1 MQHETAVSLKGI
13 TNRFG
18 SQVVHQNLDLEI
30 RRGEVLGLIGGSG
43 SGKSVLLRTIIGLQK
58 QAEGEVSVM
67 GINLTKGTQED
78 WTRARKLWGVLFQD
92 GALFSSLTVAENIQ
106 VPLRLF
112 SKLPKELMDGIAA
125 LKISLTGLPPDT
137 GLKYPS
143 ELSGGMRKR
152 SGLARAL
159 AMDPAI
165 LLLDEPTSG
174 LDPNSA
180 ADFDQLLL
188 TLSKAM
194 GLTVLMVTHDLDS
207 LYTVC
212 DRVAVLADKKILAV
226 GTISEL
232 LEVDNDWL
240 QEYFKGPRGR
250 AAAQTAERNQEQRR
264 DEGSKAEPGPEGG
277 QEKGPPDP
285 TGQPDTPG
293 PADSNEVNNGN

>member
-1 MQHETAVSLKGI
+1 MQYETAVSLRGI

-18 SQVVHQNLDLEI
+18 SQTVHENLDLDI
-30 RRGEVLGLIGGSG
+30 RRGEILGLIGGSG
-43 SGKSVLLRTIIGLQK
+43 SGKSVLLRTILGLQK
-58 QAEGEVSVM
+58 QAAGEVSVM
-67 GINLTKGTQED
+67 GINLTRGNAAD

-112 SKLPKELMDGIAA
+112 SNLPQPLMDDIAA
-125 LKISLTGLPPDT
+125 LKLSLVGLPQST
-137 GLKYPS
+137 AQKYPS

-165 LLLDEPTSG
+165 LLLDEPTAG

-188 TLSKAM
+188 TLSRAM
-194 GLTVLMVTHDLDS
+194 GLTVMMVTHDLDS
-207 LYTVC
+207 LHTVC

-226 GTISEL
+226 APISEL
-232 LEVDNDWL
+232 LDVDNKWL

-250 AAAQTAERNQEQRR
+250 AAAQTAERN
-264 DEGSKAEPGPEGG
+264 ST
-277 QEKGPPDP
+277 EKPLAQACAATAATSGLK
-285 TGQPDTPG
+285 
-293 PADSNEVNNGN
+293 ADSSGTASSEVTNGN